1 MADKQTY
8 TFSNDITTVEV
19 SSLGAK
25 IVVIPQDRADIYVE
39 YDNPKDSPEFCA
51 VLSGK
56 TLTLKESF
64 SFNIFGMFGSK
75 ASDDYVI
82 TVCLP
87 LRTFEK
93 LKINTSSGGV
103 EVGEVSAEQFSL
115 NTASGNIDISAYF
128 NDVKL
133 QSASGSIKLTNPL
146 ADKEKQEHTV
156 SLDKEETAPAKYVSK
171 SVSVCTVSGNAV
183 VSGYRA
189 EEFGIH
195 SVSGTTTVDGISG
208 KGSIS
213 VTSGTVNVSYAE
225 WNGDLNVSLIS
236 GNVNVSLPED
246 SGVNLSVSGVSGMV
260 KTDLGQEKGNF
271 INLGKGT
278 SGEFGGANK
287 HQLTASLTSGTVTI
301 ARQ

>member
-8 TFSNDITTVEV
+8 TFSNDINTVEV

-25 IVVIPQDRADIYVE
+25 IVVMPQERADIYVE

-64 SFNIFGMFGSK
+64 SFSIFGSK
-75 ASDDYVI
+75 PAEGYTI
-82 TVCLP
+82 TVYLP
-87 LRTFEK
+87 LKTFEK
-93 LKINTSSGGV
+93 LKINTASGGV

-115 NTASGNIDISAYF
+115 NTASGNICVNAYF
-128 NDVKL
+128 NDVKI

-146 ADKEKQEHTV
+146 AEKAAQAV

-171 SVSVCTVSGNAV
+171 SVSVCTVSGNAT

-189 EEFGIH
+189 EEFGVH

-213 VTSGTVNVSYAE
+213 VTSGTVNVSFAE
-225 WNGDLNVSLIS
+225 WTGDLNVSLIS
-236 GNVNVSLPED
+236 GNVNISLPED
-246 SGVNLSVSGVSGMV
+246 AGVELSVSGVSGYV

-278 SGEFGGANK
+278 NGSFGGANK
-287 HQLTASLTSGTVTI
+287 HQLTASLTSGTITI

>member
-8 TFSNDITTVEV
+8 TFSNDINTVEV

-25 IVVIPQDRADIYVE
+25 IVVMPQERADIYVE

-64 SFNIFGMFGSK
+64 SFSIFGSK
-75 ASDDYVI
+75 PAEGYTI
-82 TVCLP
+82 TVYLP
-87 LRTFEK
+87 LKTFEK
-93 LKINTSSGGV
+93 LKINTASGGV

-115 NTASGNIDISAYF
+115 NTASGNISVNAYF
-128 NDVKL
+128 NNVKL

-146 ADKEKQEHTV
+146 AEKAAQAV

-171 SVSVCTVSGNAV
+171 SVSVCTVSGNAT

-189 EEFGIH
+189 EEFGVH

-213 VTSGTVNVSYAE
+213 VTSGTVNVSFAE
-225 WNGDLNVSLIS
+225 WTGDLNVSLIS
-236 GNVNVSLPED
+236 GNVNISLPED
-246 SGVNLSVSGVSGMV
+246 AGVELSVSGVSGYV

-278 SGEFGGANK
+278 NGSFGGANK
-287 HQLTASLTSGTVTI
+287 HQLTASLTSGTITI

>member
-8 TFSNDITTVEV
+8 TFSNDINTVEV

-25 IVVIPQDRADIYVE
+25 IVVMPQERADIYVE

-64 SFNIFGMFGSK
+64 SFSIFGSK
-75 ASDDYVI
+75 PAEGYTI
-82 TVCLP
+82 TVYLP
-87 LRTFEK
+87 LKTFEK
-93 LKINTSSGGV
+93 LKINTASGGV

-115 NTASGNIDISAYF
+115 NTASGNICVNAYF
-128 NDVKL
+128 NDVKI

-146 ADKEKQEHTV
+146 AEKPQAV

-171 SVSVCTVSGNAV
+171 SVSVCTVSGNAT

-189 EEFGIH
+189 EEFGVH

-236 GNVNVSLPED
+236 GNVNISLPED
-246 SGVNLSVSGVSGMV
+246 AGVELSVSGVSGYV

-278 SGEFGGANK
+278 NGSFGGANK
-287 HQLTASLTSGTVTI
+287 HQLTASLTSGTITI

>member
-1 MADKQTY
+1 ML
-8 TFSNDITTVEV
+8 FRS
-19 SSLGAK
+19 
-25 IVVIPQDRADIYVE
+25 
-39 YDNPKDSPEFCA
+39 
-51 VLSGK
+51 
-56 TLTLKESF
+56 
-64 SFNIFGMFGSK
+64 
-75 ASDDYVI
+75 
-82 TVCLP
+82 
-87 LRTFEK
+87 
-93 LKINTSSGGV
+93 
-103 EVGEVSAEQFSL
+103 
-115 NTASGNIDISAYF
+115 
-128 NDVKL
+128 
-133 QSASGSIKLTNPL
+133 
-146 ADKEKQEHTV
+146 
-156 SLDKEETAPAKYVSK
+156 
-171 SVSVCTVSGNAV
+171 SVCTVSGNAV